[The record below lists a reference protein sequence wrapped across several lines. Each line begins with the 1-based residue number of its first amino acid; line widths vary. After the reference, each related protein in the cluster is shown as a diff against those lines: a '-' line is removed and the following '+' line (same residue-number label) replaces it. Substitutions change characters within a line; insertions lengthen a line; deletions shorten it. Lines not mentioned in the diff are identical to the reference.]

1 MSPTSCRCSTPRQ
14 RRGRKGRE
22 EEDEK
27 KGWGAKRGC
36 RARGPHFP
44 GSCPPSTSPA
54 LAGGTTGFGMGP
66 GGAPPR
72 SLTPGTPAVTTNPA
86 YSEHQKKKKA
96 RSKPKAAHRPM
107 ATWATPTLCG
117 YNRPRPCA
125 PLRSNGCPLSTRGRS
140 TRWSA
145 GGLTCSKAGAIGH
158 LPVGFPLRCAQRFS
172 HPDVATRRCC
182 FGNNRHT
189 SGRSSPVLSY

>member
-1 MSPTSCRCSTPRQ
+1 MPSGGAAREGRISQEVALPVL
-14 RRGRKGRE
+14 RRRWRGARPGS
-22 EEDEK
+22 
-27 KGWGAKRGC
+27 GWDRVEHR
-36 RARGPHFP
+36 RARSRP
-44 GSCPPSTSPA
+44 
-54 LAGGTTGFGMGP
+54 
-66 GGAPPR
+66 APPPPPPTLPTASIR
-72 SLTPGTPAVTTNPA
+72 
-86 YSEHQKKKKA
+86 KK
-96 RSKPKAAHRPM
+96 RERNRIPKAAHRPM